1 MDAKLQELIGLEQK
15 RQSENLELIAS
26 ENYVSPAVSE
36 AVGSCLTNKY
46 AEGYPGKRYYGG
58 CQYVDEIET
67 LAIERAKAL
76 FHAEHANVQPHCGSQ
91 ANMGA
96 YMALL
101 ELGDKIMACSLNG
114 GGHLTHSSS
123 VSFVSRLYRVVTY
136 GVDGNGLYDL
146 DAIRELARKERPKLI
161 VAGASAYPRF
171 IDFAAFRG
179 IANEVGAYLMV
190 DMAHIA
196 GLVAAGAHPSPVPYA
211 DIVTSTT
218 HKTLR
223 GPRGGLI
230 LCKKEHA
237 AKVDSAIFPRIQ
249 GGGLQHVVAGK
260 AACFYEASQPEF
272 AEYGKQIVKNAKAL
286 AKTLM
291 DSGLELV
298 TGGTDNHLMLVKL
311 LNTDFCG
318 KEAETLLD
326 AAQITVNKNM
336 IPGDPRKPSQASGIR
351 MGTAAVTTRGMKEP
365 EMALIGQWI
374 ADLLLKK
381 AAPEAVKAQVLAL
394 TAKFPVP

>member
-1 MDAKLQELIGLEQK
+1 MDAKLRELIGQEQK

-58 CQYVDEIET
+58 CRYVDEIET

-76 FHAEHANVQPHCGSQ
+76 FHADHANVQPHCGSQ

-114 GGHLTHSSS
+114 GGHLTHSSP
-123 VSFVSRLYRVVTY
+123 VSFVSRLYQVIPY
-136 GVDGNGLYDL
+136 DVDENGLYDS
-146 DAIRELARKERPKLI
+146 DAIRELALKERPRLI
-161 VAGASAYPRF
+161 VAGASAYPRV
-171 IDFAAFRG
+171 IDFAAFRR
-179 IANEVGAYLMV
+179 IADEVGAYLMV

-230 LCKKEHA
+230 LCKKEYA

-260 AACFYEASQPEF
+260 AACFYEALQPEF

-291 DSGLELV
+291 ENGLELV

-351 MGTAAVTTRGMKEP
+351 VGTAAVTTRGMKEP

-381 AAPEAVKAQVLAL
+381 AAPEAVKEQVLAL

>member
-1 MDAKLQELIGLEQK
+1 MDAKLRELIGLEQK

-58 CQYVDEIET
+58 CRYVDEIET

-114 GGHLTHSSS
+114 GGHLTHSSP
-123 VSFVSRLYRVVTY
+123 VSFVSRLYQVVPY
-136 GVDGNGLYDL
+136 GVDENGLYDF
-146 DAIRELARKERPKLI
+146 DAIRELALKERPKLI
-161 VAGASAYPRF
+161 VAGASAYPRV
-171 IDFAAFRG
+171 IDFAAFRS
-179 IANEVGAYLMV
+179 IADEVGAYLMV

-230 LCKKEHA
+230 LCKKEYA

-260 AACFYEASQPEF
+260 AACFYEALQPEF

-291 DSGLELV
+291 ENGLELV

-351 MGTAAVTTRGMKEP
+351 VGTAAVTTRGMKEP

-381 AAPEAVKAQVLAL
+381 AAPEAVKEQVLAL